1 MSKERI
7 NIARD
12 ASRCRFPDA
21 DAVRA
26 TGCSS
31 PMKCR
36 RGFTLIEMVA
46 VIAIVGIITAIALP
60 RYFNTMNLAK
70 HKIAQA
76 AAVEGHARVNMWGVS
91 QYLIHGVW
99 PTTDQYE
106 AAADSIGTDTG
117 EFILYYRKED
127 ETTLKI
133 SAEGKVATSFEG
145 VEATLR
151 IKPPGNG
158 GE

>member
-1 MSKERI
+1 MSRERI

-12 ASRCRFPDA
+12 ASRCRFPDT

-31 PMKCR
+31 TMKCR

-46 VIAIVGIITAIALP
+46 VIAIVGIITAIVLP
-60 RYFNTMNLAK
+60 RYFNIMNLAK
-70 HKIAQA
+70 NKIAQA

-91 QYLIHGVW
+91 QYLINGVW

-106 AAADSIGTDTG
+106 GASNSIGRDAG
-117 EFILYYRKED
+117 DFRISYRKED
-127 ETTLKI
+127 ETTLNI
-133 SAEGKVATSFEG
+133 SAEGKEATSFEG
-145 VEATLR
+145 VEASILIT
-151 IKPPGNG
+151 PPGKG
-158 GE
+158 GQ

>member
-7 NIARD
+7 DIARD
-12 ASRCRFPDA
+12 HSPCRFPDA

-31 PMKCR
+31 TMKCR

-60 RYFNTMNLAK
+60 KYFSTMNLAK

-76 AAVEGHARVNMWGVS
+76 ATVEGHARVNMWGVS
-91 QYLIHGVW
+91 QYLINGVW

-106 AAADSIGTDTG
+106 GAADSIGRDTG
-117 EFILYYRKED
+117 DFRISYRKED

-133 SAEGKVATSFEG
+133 SAEGKEATSFEG
-145 VEATLR
+145 VEASIR
-151 IKPPGNG
+151 ITPPGNG
-158 GE
+158 GV

>member
-1 MSKERI
+1 MSRERI

-12 ASRCRFPDA
+12 ASRCRFPDT

-31 PMKCR
+31 TMKCR

-46 VIAIVGIITAIALP
+46 VIAIVGIITAIVLP

-70 HKIAQA
+70 NKIAQA

-91 QYLIHGVW
+91 QYLINGVW

-106 AAADSIGTDTG
+106 GASNSIGRDAG
-117 EFILYYRKED
+117 DFRISYRKED
-127 ETTLKI
+127 ETTLNI
-133 SAEGKVATSFEG
+133 SAEGKEATSFEG
-145 VEATLR
+145 VEASILIT
-151 IKPPGNG
+151 PPGKG
-158 GE
+158 GQ